1 MKLPRD
7 LSGERLARLLHHHF
21 GYRLMRQSGSHMTLT
36 TTISGA
42 SHSVTVPRHRQLSVG
57 TLNAII
63 SAVAA
68 ATGNNKADV
77 RKTLFGG

>member
-7 LSGERLARLLHHHF
+7 LLGEALARSLHRHF
-21 GYRLMRQSGSHMTLT
+21 GYRLTRQRGSHMTLT
-36 TTISGA
+36 ATSEGE

-57 TLNAII
+57 TLSAII

-68 ATGNNKADV
+68 ATNENQGTV
-77 RKTLFGG
+77 RKKLFGG